1 VDGCVVTAQGMTSS
15 MKRLAYNPRCTKK
28 KFVIVQGGTMHHALQ
43 QVYAFSR
50 VQFSRVQFACEARLH
65 LYLRHDVGGLYA
77 YIKKGFERLSNDDAA
92 FAQVSTAQRGARDLA
107 PDRCCI

>member
-1 VDGCVVTAQGMTSS
+1 
-15 MKRLAYNPRCTKK
+15 
-28 KFVIVQGGTMHHALQ
+28 MHHALQ